1 MMRAGINDPDNP
13 TVVVGLSEGNIL
25 RLKNDQPIKAD
36 FSTFGV
42 NLPGRLVICYG
53 ETEMELKRQL
63 VRAKLIGPDTKS
75 ETDAR
80 LIAEDEIRGRHAGDK
95 ILICTV
101 GLPRSGKSTWAKS
114 QAYPVV
120 NPDSVRL
127 AIHGE
132 RFIAI
137 AEPYVWATVR
147 AMVRALFLAGHDH
160 VILDACNNSRKR
172 RDGWRSGEWATFFK
186 YFDAPAGVCKGRSLQ
201 LGDEGII
208 PIIERMAEKFE
219 PPRDDEELWP

>member
-1 MMRAGINDPDNP
+1 MMRAGINDPKNP
-13 TVVVGLSEGNIL
+13 TVIVGLSEGNIL
-25 RLKNDQPIKAD
+25 RLRNDQPIKAD

-42 NLPGRLVICYG
+42 QLPGRLVICYG

-63 VRAKLIGPDTKS
+63 VRARLVGPDTTG

-80 LIAEDEIRGRHAGDK
+80 LVAEDEIRSRRAGDK
-95 ILICTV
+95 ILIALV

-114 QAYPVV
+114 QAWPIV

-132 RFIAI
+132 RFIAV

-147 AMVRALFLAGHDH
+147 AMVRALFLAGHDK

-172 RDGWRSGEWATFFK
+172 RDEWRTDEWATFFK
-186 YFDAPAGVCKGRSLQ
+186 YFDAPASVCKGRAFQ
-201 LGDEGII
+201 AEDKGII

-219 PPRDDEELWP
+219 PPQDDEELWP